1 MNRVDAAPGMMPWV
15 RETERRLGALENVGS
30 GETSTPTTLTRMSS
44 IPESLVAPTGAG
56 DWGVLIDNMVV
67 RASTNTGLLKI
78 ILSAHTEAATTGA
91 GPFAAIGS
99 MIVMAEERIDY
110 SNLDAISRT
119 GLVASFNAVV
129 SQTVGLRSSGSL
141 TRVLQLP
148 IGSYTLRTAYLYRNL
163 TANVQLIWSNRAI
176 IAEQI

>member
-15 RETERRLGALENVGS
+15 RETERRLAALENVGS
-30 GETSTPTTLTRMSS
+30 ATTSTPTTLTRMAS
-44 IPESLVAPTGAG
+44 IPQFLVAPMGVG
-56 DWGVLIDNMVV
+56 GWGVLIDNMVI

-78 ILSAHTEAATTGA
+78 ILSAHTEVSTTGA

-99 MIVMAEERIDY
+99 MIVMTEERIDY
-110 SNLDAISRT
+110 SNLDTISRT
-119 GLVASFNAVV
+119 GLVASFNAVA

-141 TRVLQLP
+141 TRVLQVP

-163 TANVQLIWSNRAI
+163 TSNIQLMWSNRSI
-176 IAEQI
+176 VAEQI